1 MIADSVEREQF
12 PAMIADWRSKWYEAT
27 EGRTDA
33 TFPFGFV
40 QLNSVGNGTVYND
53 PADAGDDL
61 SPAFGFAGLRWSQ
74 TASYGYVPN
83 PAMPKVFM
91 AVSEDTPDVPGPC
104 IGGGGKRCPSPGF
117 NGHSRFKQPT
127 AARLARAG
135 LSVAYGMDE
144 IEQGPIH
151 GAIKR
156 VGDNLILSIG
166 NWNAG
171 VELKA
176 SQGMEV
182 LVAGKWLSVPV
193 SGNTRDTVT
202 IGPVPTAASRL
213 RYNWYANPCGID
225 CFGCAVYAKV
235 TPLGK
240 LSGEEAFLPL
250 APFVMDI

>member
-1 MIADSVEREQF
+1 
-12 PAMIADWRSKWYEAT
+12 MIADWRSKWHAAT

-33 TFPFGFV
+33 SFPFGFV
-40 QLNSVGNGTVYND
+40 QLNSIGNGTVYDN
-53 PADAGDDL
+53 PADTGDDL
-61 SPAFGFAGLRWSQ
+61 SPAFGYAGLRWSQ
-74 TASYGYVPN
+74 TASYGHVPN
-83 PAMPKVFM
+83 PAMPNVFM

-104 IGGGGKRCPSPGF
+104 IGGGGRQCPSPGF
-117 NGHSRFKQPT
+117 NVHSRFKQPT
-127 AARLARAG
+127 AARLARAALG
-135 LSVAYGMDE
+135 VAYGKGD

-156 VGDNLILSIG
+156 VGNKLILSIG
-166 NWNAG
+166 NIAPSAGG

-176 SQGMEV
+176 SRGMEV

-193 SGNTRDTVT
+193 TDSTRDTVT
-202 IGPVPTAASRL
+202 IGPVPTSATRL
-213 RYNWYANPCGID
+213 RYNWYSNPCGID
-225 CFGCAVYAKV
+225 CFGCAVYSKV

>member
-1 MIADSVEREQF
+1 
-12 PAMIADWRSKWYEAT
+12 MIADWRSKWYEAT
-27 EGRTDA
+27 QGRTDA

-40 QLNSVGNGTVYND
+40 QLNSIGNGTVYDN
-53 PADAGDDL
+53 PADEGDDL
-61 SPAFGFAGLRWSQ
+61 SAAFGYAGLRWSQ

-104 IGGGGKRCPSPGF
+104 IGGDGQRCPSPGF
-117 NGHSRFKQPT
+117 NVHSRFKQPT

-135 LSVAYGMDE
+135 LAVAYGRGD
-144 IEQGPIH
+144 IEQGPVH
-151 GAIKR
+151 GAVKR
-156 VGDNLILSIG
+156 AGDNLVLSIDNIG
-166 NWNAG
+166 PSSGG
-171 VELKA
+171 VELK
-176 SQGMEV
+176 SSRGMEV
-182 LVAGKWLSVPV
+182 LVAGKWLSAPV
-193 SGNTRDTVT
+193 TANTRDTVT
-202 IGPVPTAASRL
+202 IGPVPSGAARL
-213 RYNWYANPCGID
+213 RYNWYSNPCGID